1 MYKKSL
7 FFFII
12 IFIVICF
19 VQPGITF
26 SSVVKKG
33 SKTFIVDRLG
43 EHWNVTQAASIGFKP
58 DRFQYGIGRNAFTT
72 LDNSNLS
79 RSTSLVSSNLRVIG
93 VADDSEAHAYSV
105 RKLTRHEIAN
115 ITLGSKAIAVGY

>member
-1 MYKKSL
+1 MYKKLL

-12 IFIVICF
+12 IFTVICF

-58 DRFQYGIGRNAFTT
+58 DRFQYGIGRHAFTT

-93 VADDSEAHAYSV
+93 VADDSEAHDY
-105 RKLTRHEIAN
+105 
-115 ITLGSKAIAVGY
+115 

>member
-12 IFIVICF
+12 MFIAICF
-19 VQPGITF
+19 VQSDITF

-93 VADDSEAHAYSV
+93 VADGSEAHAYSV
-105 RKLTRHEIAN
+105 RKLARHEIAN
-115 ITLGSKAIAVGY
+115 VILGSKAIAVGY